1 MDPAPEDIG
10 GFEVICW
17 TILDDRHEASGRAA
31 HSVRGG
37 RMSPPSGLAICKD
50 DRGGAFYLF
59 QCDDDWEPMSDSWH
73 QTLDDAKN
81 QAELEFTGSSDTWE
95 TPE

>member
-10 GFEVICW
+10 GFEVICY
-17 TILDDRHEASGRAA
+17 TILDERQEPTGRVA
-31 HSVRGG
+31 HSVRGT
-37 RMSPPSGLAICKD
+37 RMSPPAALAICKD

-59 QCDDDWEPMSDSWH
+59 YCDEDWEPMSDTWH
-73 QTLDDAKN
+73 QTLEEAKE
-81 QAELEFTGSSDTWE
+81 QAEIEFTGSSDTWE